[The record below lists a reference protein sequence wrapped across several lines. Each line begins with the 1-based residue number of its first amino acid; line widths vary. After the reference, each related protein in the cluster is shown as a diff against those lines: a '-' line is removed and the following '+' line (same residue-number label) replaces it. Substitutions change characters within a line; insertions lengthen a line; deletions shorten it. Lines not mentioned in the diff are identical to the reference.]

1 VNAVKINYVEI
12 GARIAARRK
21 ELFLTQEKLTEKI
34 DMSINQLSN
43 IENSHSVPTVETII
57 KLSEALK
64 VTPDYF
70 LLGLGKNIDKKATA
84 AIAQKALLCT
94 KKQQKLI
101 SEFITLLISEN
112 Y

>member
-1 VNAVKINYVEI
+1 MKMGFTEI

-21 ELFLTQEKLTEKI
+21 ELHMTQEKLTDKI
-34 DMSINQLSN
+34 GMSLNQLSN
-43 IENSHSVPTVETII
+43 IENSHSVPTVETIL

-70 LLGLGKNIDKKATA
+70 LLGISKSANDTDTES
-84 AIAQKALLCT
+84 IAQKARLCT

-101 SEFITLLISEN
+101 SEFISLLIKEN

>member
-1 VNAVKINYVEI
+1 MKMKAGFLEI

-21 ELFLTQEKLTEKI
+21 ELHMTQEKLTDKI
-34 DMSINQLSN
+34 GMSLNQLSN
-43 IENSHSVPTVETII
+43 IENSHSVPTVETIM

-70 LLGLGKNIDKKATA
+70 LLGINKSIDDHEA
-84 AIAQKALLCT
+84 ASIAQKAMLCT
-94 KKQQKLI
+94 KKQQKLV
-101 SEFITLLISEN
+101 SEFISLLVREN